1 MKLTFGGYD
10 HTEHLEQGSLI
21 LRHYGALRSSM
32 KATLLLSASIPH
44 LPAVGE
50 EIQITENDEVLWGGI
65 LVESEWE
72 CYDQDR
78 ARVALRG
85 QGYEQILQR
94 YCFPAISTGEMTPS
108 ATAQYLF
115 ETYLH
120 PQDGLCLGE
129 IDEGITT
136 KNAYTFYPAKA
147 ASVFDFLAG
156 ENGYRWWVDREKK
169 FHMKRT
175 LPRAAL
181 TLSVDLTE
189 QDENRISDL
198 QTFVFRDSTAGYRN
212 MQYAYNKSGNVDGIA
227 RADTEILTMQ
237 SRYGSGEY
245 GAATYS
251 SVIYS
256 EQDAQRIAAQV
267 LSESPGTGEVEFTTD
282 DGRFSVGQV
291 IGVCAPICGIRE
303 LTNYSV
309 TEIRA
314 VYFYDR
320 FRYTVTARKTD
331 AGALSVPTW
340 EEALAQRNLIE
351 AR

>member
-1 MKLTFGGYD
+1 MKLTLGGYD
-10 HTEHLEQGSLI
+10 HTAQLEQGSLI
-21 LRHYGALRSSM
+21 LRHYGALRSSVR
-32 KATLLLSASIPH
+32 ATVHLSDPNDHI
-44 LPAVGE
+44 PAVGE
-50 EIQITENDEVLWGGI
+50 EILITEDDVLIWGGI
-65 LVESEWE
+65 LTETESECFDAE
-72 CYDQDR
+72 R
-78 ARVALRG
+78 ACLRLRG

-94 YCFPAISTGEMTPS
+94 YCFPAVNTDEMTPS
-108 ATAQYLF
+108 ATARYLF
-115 ETYLH
+115 ETYLN
-120 PQDGLCLGE
+120 PQDGLSLGE
-129 IDEGITT
+129 IDEGIAT

-175 LPRAAL
+175 LPRTAL

-198 QTFVFRDSTAGYRN
+198 QTFLCRNATAGYRN
-212 MQYAYNKSGNVDGIA
+212 VQYAYNKSGNVDGSA
-227 RADTEILTMQ
+227 RTDAGVLTMM

-256 EQDAQRIAAQV
+256 EDNARQIAAQV

-282 DGRFSVGQV
+282 DERFSVGQV
-291 IGVCAPICGIRE
+291 IGVCAPICGIKE

-320 FRYTVTARKTD
+320 FRFTVTARETD

-340 EEALAQRNLIE
+340 EEALAQRNTTE
-351 AR
+351 TR